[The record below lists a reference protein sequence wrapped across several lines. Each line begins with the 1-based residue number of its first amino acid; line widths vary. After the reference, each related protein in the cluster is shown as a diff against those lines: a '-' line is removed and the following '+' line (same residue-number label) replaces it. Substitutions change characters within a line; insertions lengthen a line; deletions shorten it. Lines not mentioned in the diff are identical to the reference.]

1 MAVLRRRG
9 SRDDGAR
16 RATRPQPLKA
26 TLFVLAVAI
35 VAIGFA
41 APSSGVGT
49 VLFSA
54 IGGVVSFALGIWS
67 GLGNGFLALGS
78 LTSVVPTPLLGVPLL
93 VALAVG
99 AAVGLAQALIWR
111 ATRRRAADPAVS
123 AAIAP
128 GIWGKPL
135 VSGIATLAVNVA
147 AAYLAAMLLSSLGAL
162 TATAGT
168 AGLDALTAV
177 THVVAGG
184 SGGGHDNLAGWA
196 FEIAL
201 FLGGLL
207 AFGFVTGAA
216 AGAATGAAL
225 GWLVSMAPILA
236 AQGAA
241 EGGVSAAL
249 GPQRRARGL
258 VAVGA
263 GAVRGAIEGTVAGA
277 LAAMVF
283 GLAPVFGLHL
293 AD

>member
-1 MAVLRRRG
+1 MLLV
-9 SRDDGAR
+9 
-16 RATRPQPLKA
+16 
-26 TLFVLAVAI
+26 VAVA
-35 VAIGFA
+35 VVTIGFA
-41 APSSGVGT
+41 APSSAVGT
-49 VLFSA
+49 VLVSV
-54 IGGVVSFALGIWS
+54 IGGVVSFALGVWS
-67 GLGNGFLALGS
+67 GLGNGFLSLAS
-78 LTSVVPTPLLGVPLL
+78 LTSVVPTLLVGGPLLA
-93 VALAVG
+93 ALAVG
-99 AAVGLAQALIWR
+99 AVVGLAQALMWR
-111 ATRRRAADPAVS
+111 VTRRRAADPAVS
-123 AAIAP
+123 AVISP
-128 GIWGKPL
+128 GVWGKPF

-147 AAYLAAMLLSSLGAL
+147 AAYLAAMLLASLGAL

-168 AGLDALTAV
+168 AGLDAITAV

-225 GWLVSMAPILA
+225 GWLVSLAPILA

-241 EGGVSAAL
+241 EGGVSAAFD
-249 GPQRRARGL
+249 PQRRTKGL
-258 VAVGA
+258 AAVGA
-263 GAVRGAIEGTVAGA
+263 GAAMGAIEGTVAGM
-277 LAAMVF
+277 LAAMVL